1 MFTFEDFLTLL
12 LSIVCESRASDDVT
26 VEQAEITLLVLL
38 LLVFSCSFVNLLASL
53 DRAVDWL
60 ALIMVL
66 RRLDDLMEV
75 TDTVSVSDSAAEPPP
90 HVDEDEAEPFLFA
103 DPRLPL
109 LLALRR
115 LLLST
120 FVLSVNEDEAA
131 TVSMLILS

>member
-1 MFTFEDFLTLL
+1 
-12 LSIVCESRASDDVT
+12 
-26 VEQAEITLLVLL
+26 
-38 LLVFSCSFVNLLASL
+38 
-53 DRAVDWL
+53 
-60 ALIMVL
+60 
-66 RRLDDLMEV
+66 MEV